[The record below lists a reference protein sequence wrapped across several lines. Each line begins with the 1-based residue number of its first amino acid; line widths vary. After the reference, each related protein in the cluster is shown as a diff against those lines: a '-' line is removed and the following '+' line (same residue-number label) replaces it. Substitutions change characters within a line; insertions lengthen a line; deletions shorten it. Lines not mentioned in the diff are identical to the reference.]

1 MGSQTCSYV
10 PFILK
15 MPGQQSGIAYDRPMN
30 TVLSGDLLLEIL
42 TGAVPSGQAAVQW
55 LDAHS
60 NVSALPA
67 ATR

>member
-15 MPGQQSGIAYDRPMN
+15 MPGQHSGIAYDRPIN
-30 TVLSGDLLLEIL
+30 TVLSGDLLLDIL
-42 TGAVPSGQAAVQW
+42 TGAVPSQQAVLQW

-60 NVSALPA
+60 NVPAPPA